1 MEHRDIFDIIM
12 DWKIMKPFNPFYKK
26 HREGL
31 LYLLFGGLT
40 FFFALAVYTILLSVF
55 NVHELVS
62 NAISWVCGVT
72 FSFFTTKK
80 WVFLNH
86 NWKLKYVISQLIS
99 FFGARLATLFLQE
112 LLLYIFVTQLGFNAI
127 GMKIITE
134 IINIILNYLVSKF
147 IIFKKKQNSK
157 VG

>member
-12 DWKIMKPFNPFYKK
+12 DWKILKPFNPFYKK
-26 HREGL
+26 YREGL

-40 FFFALAVYTILLSVF
+40 FFLALAIYALLLKVF
-55 NVHELVS
+55 NVHELIS

-86 NWKLKYVISQLIS
+86 NWKFKYVVSQLIS
-99 FFGARLATLFLQE
+99 FFGARLATLILQE
-112 LLLYIFVTQLGFNAI
+112 ILLYVFVTRFGFNAI
-127 GMKIITE
+127 VMKIITE

-147 IIFKKKQNSK
+147 IIFRRKQNDK